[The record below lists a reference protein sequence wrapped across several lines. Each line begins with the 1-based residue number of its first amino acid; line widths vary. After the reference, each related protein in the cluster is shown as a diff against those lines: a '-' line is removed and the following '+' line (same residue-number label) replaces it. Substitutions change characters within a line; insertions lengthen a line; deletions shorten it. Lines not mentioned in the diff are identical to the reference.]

1 MVYDNTKFNAA
12 FDQWLSSD
20 CVTRGKGE
28 HYAAELLADFNEFAQ
43 GNGLMKRSP
52 GRVVFGRRLGQEGF
66 EKRKL
71 AGLTYW
77 MGLKLT
83 TEREVNPIE
92 WAQEK
97 TRARF
102 RAAHLQ
108 QVEAA
113 KTVDPEHQ
121 YKTKKQRDEARR
133 VELEEEERRLLELED
148 AKPGDGDGTSA

>member
-1 MVYDNTKFNAA
+1 MVYDNTKFNAAFDQWLSSDCVTRGKFNAA

-92 WAQEK
+92 
-97 TRARF
+97 
-102 RAAHLQ
+102 
-108 QVEAA
+108 
-113 KTVDPEHQ
+113 
-121 YKTKKQRDEARR
+121 
-133 VELEEEERRLLELED
+133 
-148 AKPGDGDGTSA
+148 